1 MSESITIT
9 ANSIDNPETDVRR
22 NERFHL
28 APRKRL
34 EALVTTSGLIGAMIG
49 FYDGVKISSLRYLTE
64 NAHRMPK
71 TVGGW
76 YFYHKK
82 KNYVM
87 IVAGVKKAITTS
99 FKYGAAVGGFFG
111 LEYLL
116 DISRG
121 NTIDFFNTTT
131 AAFLT
136 STFYAK
142 YNKLSSMQTR
152 KMIFKG
158 TALGLTLGLIQD
170 YLIHARKGRVWYLDR
185 YTQQKLV

>member
-28 APRKRL
+28 VPRKRL

-76 YFYHKK
+76 YFIIKEELCHDRCWCQK
-82 KNYVM
+82 
-87 IVAGVKKAITTS
+87 G
-99 FKYGAAVGGFFG
+99 
-111 LEYLL
+111 
-116 DISRG
+116 D
-121 NTIDFFNTTT
+121 
-131 AAFLT
+131 
-136 STFYAK
+136 
-142 YNKLSSMQTR
+142 YN
-152 KMIFKG
+152 
-158 TALGLTLGLIQD
+158 
-170 YLIHARKGRVWYLDR
+170 
-185 YTQQKLV
+185 

>member
-28 APRKRL
+28 VPRKRL

-71 TVGGW
+71 TVGGC
-76 YFYHKK
+76 
-82 KNYVM
+82 
-87 IVAGVKKAITTS
+87 